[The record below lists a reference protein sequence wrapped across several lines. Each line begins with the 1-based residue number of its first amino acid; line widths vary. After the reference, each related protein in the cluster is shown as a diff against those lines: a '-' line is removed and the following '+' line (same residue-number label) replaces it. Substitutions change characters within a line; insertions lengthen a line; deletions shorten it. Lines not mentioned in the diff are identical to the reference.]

1 MDIQTSAPGSN
12 LNQSRWIGPDTSAVN
27 HLANERTFL
36 SWVTATCAL
45 LSLAMNYLRLDAKAQ
60 LIPLMCMGVSIAM
73 IVWGF
78 YRYHLTCTYLQQKK
92 FEQSIYGY
100 GFLSL
105 IIITIVIIMIV
116 TQIKS

>member
-1 MDIQTSAPGSN
+1 MDIQNPVQHQN
-12 LNQSRWIGPDTSAVN
+12 RWMGPDTSAVN

-45 LSLAMNYLRLDAKAQ
+45 LSLAMNYLRLDANAQ
-60 LIPLMCMGVSIAM
+60 LIPLMCMGVSVAM
-73 IVWGF
+73 IAWGF

-116 TQIKS
+116 TQVKSS